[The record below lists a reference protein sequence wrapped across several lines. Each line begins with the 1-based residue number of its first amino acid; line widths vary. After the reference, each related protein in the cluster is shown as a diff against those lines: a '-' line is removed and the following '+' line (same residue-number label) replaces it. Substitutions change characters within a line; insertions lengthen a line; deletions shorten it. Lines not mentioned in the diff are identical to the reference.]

1 MRRAATWV
9 AVLVSGLTLVG
20 AVQAG
25 GRRPYGGAIEVPVRD
40 FSGLVDPHV
49 VETRSGRLVAT
60 LAHGHLF
67 RVGGAGVV
75 PELAA
80 SLGSVTGEALT
91 VAIGDSARFHD
102 GSPVMAQD
110 VVASLRRIAGL
121 GDQSPVGRLVAAL
134 AVSEAGPR
142 VVAITF
148 PRGTSLEELR
158 ALLARPEVA
167 ILKGGQPGV
176 GAGTFRPMGGDGDR
190 RTLVAWEGHAEGRPW
205 LQEVRLKRVSRAS
218 EEGAF
223 RYGEVELAFEP
234 LRMTPAGTQSARGG
248 WSSWLVVFHPRY
260 RGSGASGGA
269 GALRGWL
276 QGAALEA
283 RLGRFVD
290 GRTVPGEVPWP
301 ESISPVSAG
310 SRGAKA
316 MLAREQMTVAYAD
329 GEPDSEELAKAVRDL
344 VRPVV
349 RGETRVLPVRGLDA
363 GDARRASD
371 PPWDLAVVRW
381 EWAALT
387 ASQAAFELAR
397 ALGLS
402 APSGAEVLSR
412 RVTEWARGVV
422 QRDEAL
428 ALVHAERPVALNA
441 KVRGAGAAGLGG
453 AASLPNLPNLV
464 DAYVPGTR
472 P

>member
-1 MRRAATWV
+1 MKGRGPRAGLCCAAIIALLV
-9 AVLVSGLTLVG
+9 VSGG
-20 AVQAG
+20 ARAG
-25 GRRPYGGAIEVPVRD
+25 GRRPYGGALEVPVRD
-40 FSGLVDPHV
+40 FSGLVDPHT

-67 RVGGAGVV
+67 RVGGVGVV

-80 SLGSVTGEALT
+80 GLGTVAGDVLT
-91 VAIGDSARFHD
+91 VTLGDSARFHD

-110 VVASLRRIAGL
+110 VVASFRRIAGL

-134 AVSEAGPR
+134 GVSEAGPR
-142 VVAITF
+142 MVAIAF
-148 PRGTSLEELR
+148 PRGTLLDELR

-167 ILKGGQPGV
+167 IVKGGQPGV
-176 GAGTFRPMGGDGDR
+176 GAGTFRPTTGDGDR

-205 LQEVRLKRVSRAS
+205 LQEVRLVRVSRTA

-223 RYGEVELAFEP
+223 RYGDVELAFEA

-248 WSSWLVVFHPRY
+248 WSSWLLVFHPRY

-269 GALRGWL
+269 GALRGWV

-301 ESISPVSAG
+301 DALSPVTAG
-310 SRGAKA
+310 TRGAKA
-316 MLAREQMTVAYAD
+316 MLAREQMVVSYAD

-344 VRPVV
+344 VRPVT
-349 RGETRVLPVRGLDA
+349 RGEARVLPVRGLDA
-363 GDARRASD
+363 GDARRAGD

-402 APSGAEVLSR
+402 PPSAAEVLSR

-422 QRDEAL
+422 QRDEAI
-428 ALVHAERPVALNA
+428 ALVHAERPVALHA
-441 KVRGAGAAGLGG
+441 KVRGVSGSGAGIL
-453 AASLPNLPNLV
+453 NLPNLV
-464 DAYVPGTR
+464 DAYVPGAR
-472 P
+472 